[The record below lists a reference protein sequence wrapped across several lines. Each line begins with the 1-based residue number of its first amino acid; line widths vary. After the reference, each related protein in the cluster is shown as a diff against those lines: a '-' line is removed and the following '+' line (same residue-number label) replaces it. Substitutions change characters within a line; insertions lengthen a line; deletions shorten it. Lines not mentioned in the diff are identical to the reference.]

1 MKPKVEGWAG
11 ISKDEEMKPEKNT
24 ML

>member
-11 ISKDEEMKPEKNT
+11 TSKDDEMKPEKNT